1 MLINDFS
8 QQDFLNEKQ
17 SQKTKVLEL
26 IAAGVIF
33 IAPILFLIILAS

>member
-17 SQKTKVLEL
+17 SQKTKILEL
-26 IAAGVIF
+26 ITAGVIF